1 MNSQTCENFEHR
13 LRGLQGSEVTEGGK
27 VKKKSGLLTFA
38 IKRRTPER
46 YGLPSDIAWASYCY
60 RMGFGF
66 RILFHRSLQI
76 GFLGGF
82 FFFPLLWIFGSYST
96 IAARKDVFVGGWS
109 LGFFFRVFETLVHR
123 SPQMRLAC
131 GHWPCEGVKVDKK
144 GCSR

>member
-60 RMGFGF
+60 RLGFAF
-66 RILFHRSLQI
+66 RLSLHPTQPNRPLGGGVFSFALDFWILFH
-76 GFLGGF
+76 
-82 FFFPLLWIFGSYST
+82 P
-96 IAARKDVFVGGWS
+96 
-109 LGFFFRVFETLVHR
+109 
-123 SPQMRLAC
+123 P
-131 GHWPCEGVKVDKK
+131 
-144 GCSR
+144 

>member
-66 RILFHRSLQI
+66 RILFHRSLQV

-82 FFFPLLWIFGSYST
+82 FFFLCFGLLDFI
-96 IAARKDVFVGGWS
+96 
-109 LGFFFRVFETLVHR
+109 
-123 SPQMRLAC
+123 P
-131 GHWPCEGVKVDKK
+131 P
-144 GCSR
+144 